1 MKPSGVFKVKW
12 RVRYLVLQMHPD
24 KLDGQQWTQFRL
36 IMGATPPPHERWSLS
51 PCISRSGGA
60 ANSLCVCCAVSLS
73 CVQHFGTPWTGQA
86 PLSMGILQARI
97 LEWVACPPPG
107 DPTNLGIEPRSTALW
122 MDSLPSEPP
131 EKPNNTRVGSLSLL
145 LSSSQPGNPTGV
157 SCSTGRS
164 FTSWATREPPCTV
177 LTDIK

>member
-60 ANSLCVCCAVSLS
+60 AYSLCVCCAVSLS

-86 PLSMGILQARI
+86 PLSMRILQARI

-107 DPTNLGIEPRSTALW
+107 DPTGLLHCGWILCHLSHQKSPIILEWVAYPFSYLLPNPGIQLGSPAVQA
-122 MDSLPSEPP
+122 DPLPAE
-131 EKPNNTRVGSLSLL
+131 L
-145 LSSSQPGNPTGV
+145 PGNPH
-157 SCSTGRS
+157 
-164 FTSWATREPPCTV
+164 V
-177 LTDIK
+177 LY